1 MPKTIV
7 CLANGTWSERAS
19 GHATNVVLLC
29 DMLGDTDKT
38 RQVVKYDNGVGTGVF
53 RLTGGAL
60 GVGLSAN
67 VRELYHFVAENYE
80 PGDRVALFGFS
91 CGAFT
96 VRSLAGMIGTCGI
109 LKAPTDASVS
119 AVFKAFKSR
128 RRTDDLTFDTHGP
141 QSRTAV
147 HVIGVWDTVGALGVP
162 FELPNRLNPWSHHF
176 HDTSLSCHVPFAF
189 QALAVDETRKVFAP
203 TRWTNVPVPSQVVE
217 QVWFVGAHSNVGG
230 GLESRDLSDI
240 SLKWMCDKLQQHP
253 AQVHF
258 KPGEPAGLAPDEK
271 GPIHQ
276 SRSGFYRLWPV
287 HHRKIP
293 DGAPVH

>member
-1 MPKTIV
+1 MLDDTYKT
-7 CLANGTWSERAS
+7 
-19 GHATNVVLLC
+19 H
-29 DMLGDTDKT
+29 
-38 RQVVKYDNGVGTGVF
+38 QVVKYADGVGTGVF

-91 CGAFT
+91 RGAFT
-96 VRSLAGMIGTCGI
+96 VRSLVGMIGTCGI
-109 LKAPTDASVS
+109 LKTPTKDTVA
-119 AVFKAFKSR
+119 AVFKTFKSR
-128 RRTDDLTFDTHGP
+128 RRTDNLACDTHGP

-162 FELPNRLNPWSHHF
+162 FELLNRLNPWSHHF

-189 QALAVDETRKVFAP
+189 QALAIDETRKVFAP
-203 TRWTNVPVPSQVVE
+203 TRWTNVPVPSRVVE

-230 GLESRDLSDI
+230 SLEIRALSDI
-240 SLKWMCDKLQQHP
+240 SLKWMCDQLQWRP
-253 AQVHF
+253 TQVYF
-258 KPGEPAGLAPDEK
+258 KPGEPAALAPDETC
-271 GPIHQ
+271 PIDQ

-287 HHRKIP
+287 HRRCIP
-293 DGAPVH
+293 AGAPVHESVRDRMSRIPDYRPPNLPDNP